1 MNSKLTYDEIALKII
16 NVVLMMMLIK
26 LFRMKPNYNE
36 NVELDVRDENVETD
50 VRDKNK
56 WYEIAPGRF
65 YKGEWLNDVPHGKGM
80 QEYIGIPG
88 SYENSHTVM
97 IGDFVNGKMKGRG
110 IAIYDRDDDEKMM
123 TFYEGEYDDNKKN
136 GMGKYHYGNGSFYE
150 GEFKNDKYNGT
161 GRFVS
166 TVKRRETISKYVDDS
181 RVETLYVRE
190 L

>member
-1 MNSKLTYDEIALKII
+1 MNSKLTLSEIALKITNI
-16 NVVLMMMLIK
+16 VLMILLIK
-26 LFRMKPNYNE
+26 IFRSKPIYNE
-36 NVELDVRDENVETD
+36 NVELDVQVETD
-50 VRDKNK
+50 IRDKNK
-56 WYEIAPGRF
+56 WYEIAPGIM

-97 IGDFVNGKMKGRG
+97 IGDFVDGKMKGRG

-123 TFYEGEYDDNKKN
+123 TFYEGEYNNNKKN
-136 GMGKYHYGNGSFYE
+136 GIGKYHYGNGSFYE

-166 TVKRRETISKYVDDS
+166 AVKRRETISKYVDDR
-181 RVETLYVRE
+181 RVETLYVRD

>member
-1 MNSKLTYDEIALKII
+1 MSSSLTYSEIALKII
-16 NVVLMMMLIK
+16 NVALMILLIRI
-26 LFRMKPNYNE
+26 FRTKPNYNE
-36 NVELDVRDENVETD
+36 NVELDVRNELD

-56 WYEIAPGRF
+56 WYEIAPGIM
-65 YKGEWLNDVPHGKGM
+65 YKGEWLNGVPHGKGM

-97 IGDFVNGKMKGRG
+97 IGDFVDGKMKGRG

-123 TFYEGEYDDNKKN
+123 TFYEGEYDNNKKN
-136 GMGKYHYGNGSFYE
+136 GIGKYHYGNGSFYE

-166 TVKRRETISKYVDDS
+166 AVKRRETISKYVDDS
-181 RVETLYVRE
+181 RIETLYVRD